1 MPELANRRLSWF
13 SALESGQKQ
22 SSRGRLY
29 AIGAVAVLR
38 SAVENFLANDDLLR
52 AAALTYTVA
61 LSIVP
66 ILALG
71 FSALKG
77 FGNADQ
83 IRPLVDRYLAPG
95 SPETANQ

>member
-1 MPELANRRLSWF
+1 MAN
-13 SALESGQKQ
+13 GQ
-22 SSRGRLY
+22 R
-29 AIGAVAVLR
+29 
-38 SAVENFLANDDLLR
+38 AVEDFLGNNDLLR

-77 FGNADQ
+77 LGGAD
-83 IRPLVDRYLAPG
+83 RCVR
-95 SPETANQ
+95 